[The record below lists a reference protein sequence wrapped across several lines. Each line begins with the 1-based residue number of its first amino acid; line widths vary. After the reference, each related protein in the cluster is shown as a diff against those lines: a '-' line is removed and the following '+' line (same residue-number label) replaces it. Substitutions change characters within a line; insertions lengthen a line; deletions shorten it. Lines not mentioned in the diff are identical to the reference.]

1 MKFPILNLFK
11 KTKGVNNM
19 QITIQ
24 RGLTPRGQKCVGIT
38 GELNRRKKW
47 VLTLL
52 DNGTIALIGMDKA
65 KNVELHMERYPKSSF
80 LLSENGL
87 IFSND
92 LYELLGSGE
101 KDMHLMGEDFYFVSI
116 S

>member
-24 RGLTPRGQKCVGIT
+24 RGLTPRGQKCVGII
-38 GELNRRKKW
+38 GKLNRRKKW

-52 DNGTIALIGMDKA
+52 DNGTIVLLGRNMVKSVKSHMA
-65 KNVELHMERYPKSSF
+65 KHPESW
-80 LLSENGL
+80 LLSNGSNL

-92 LYELLGSGE
+92 LYDALDSKE
-101 KDMHLMGEDFYFVSI
+101 KTMCPMGKDFYFTNI
-116 S
+116 